1 MWLTPRVLFSKTKA
15 DMHLFPD
22 TEVDEDIYL
31 ENTYLLTSL
40 TSASYVG

>member
-22 TEVDEDIYL
+22 TSIVNQLNIK
-31 ENTYLLTSL
+31 
-40 TSASYVG
+40 

>member
-1 MWLTPRVLFSKTKA
+1 MCHKETSLSN
-15 DMHLFPD
+15 

-40 TSASYVG
+40 TSASYFG

>member
-22 TEVDEDIYL
+22 TGTD
-31 ENTYLLTSL
+31 NSL
-40 TSASYVG
+40 SINDL

>member
-1 MWLTPRVLFSKTKA
+1 MSKVINLLGIIDYQLLA
-15 DMHLFPD
+15 D